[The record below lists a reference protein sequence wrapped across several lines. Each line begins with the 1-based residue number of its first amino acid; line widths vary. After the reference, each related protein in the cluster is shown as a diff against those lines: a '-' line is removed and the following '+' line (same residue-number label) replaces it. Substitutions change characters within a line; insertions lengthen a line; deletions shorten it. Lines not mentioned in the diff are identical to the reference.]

1 MGVGESSS
9 RRMSF
14 PAVPGNQQAGPRA
27 DRDPAQRHLARNGNE
42 FSIPLFNYRPLHQ
55 RPCCDAPDGLQLPAT
70 EANHPT
76 QRDKSASASD
86 QTPPAEPEVTLRSEE
101 RRVVKELIC

>member
-14 PAVPGNQQAGPRA
+14 SADPGNQQAGPRA
-27 DRDPAQRHLARNGNE
+27 DRDPAQKHLARDGNE
-42 FSIPLFNYRPLHQ
+42 FSIPLFTYRPLHP

-70 EANHPT
+70 EANRPT
-76 QRDKSASASD
+76 PRDKNASAFG
-86 QTPPAEPEVTLRSEE
+86 QTLPDEPEVTLH
-101 RRVVKELIC
+101 ELCEVRFSGAY